1 MPSIR
6 IDPPYP
12 SLTLVLTR
20 PAPSFP
26 PTPTPP
32 SPPAHTSRSSDSR
45 LPAYR
50 MAHMGRYHPYPRVV
64 APAPAKERHE
74 DRLMST
80 VDYRYVDEPL
90 WEEAEPTCVESE
102 NDTARDENIE
112 DTGVTRESASYDTA
126 STYSTGH
133 DPDDERARKSKSEK
147 LGRKKFALAFSNTVV
162 ALRRRYLSLQAARSF
177 LLKTEH
183 VKQA

>member
-26 PTPTPP
+26 PTPAPP
-32 SPPAHTSRSSDSR
+32 SPPAHVSRSSEAR

-74 DRLMST
+74 DRLMVRRLSLFPGSTSSRTTADPPPVFLLLSQST

-90 WEEAEPTCVESE
+90 WEEAEPTCVESVCLE
-102 NDTARDENIE
+102 RRPPGAR
-112 DTGVTRESASYDTA
+112 
-126 STYSTGH
+126 
-133 DPDDERARKSKSEK
+133 
-147 LGRKKFALAFSNTVV
+147 
-162 ALRRRYLSLQAARSF
+162 
-177 LLKTEH
+177 
-183 VKQA
+183 

>member
-12 SLTLVLTR
+12 SLTFVLTR

-26 PTPTPP
+26 PTPAPA
-32 SPPAHTSRSSDSR
+32 SPPVHTSRSSESR

-64 APAPAKERHE
+64 APVPSKEHYE

-90 WEEAEPTCVESE
+90 WEEAEPACEESE
-102 NDTARDENIE
+102 NGTFGGE
-112 DTGVTRESASYDTA
+112 DVEDAGVTRESASSSTA
-126 STYSTGH
+126 STNSTDH
-133 DPDDERARKSKSEK
+133 DEERARKSKAEK
-147 LGRKKFALAFSNTVV
+147 LGRKKLAAAFSNTVV

-177 LLKTEH
+177 FLKTEH